1 MPGTCGTHANSSPEN
16 IDSDQD
22 LLSLKIQMY
31 ERNLNVDKRIEK
43 IISGDEFEP
52 S

>member
-1 MPGTCGTHANSSPEN
+1 MVRN

-31 ERNLNVDKRIEK
+31 ERNLNVHKRIENIENIGIMLYEHNWK
-43 IISGDEFEP
+43 I
-52 S
+52 